1 MLIETTLTLRNI
13 SFNGRESPFKKKT
26 AMEAATIADKINVEE
41 FKSWLTRSKTT
52 RDLFRWDCPDATA
65 YTLLCIAYRREVKVR
80 GMQAEG
86 VDKVFDYLKTIA
98 QSMTSRS
105 TKCGILLCGNC
116 GNGKTTSMNA
126 FVSVCKYLDG
136 IKRGWE
142 IRSGSVTSP
151 MVIEVTSAR
160 RLTQIA
166 KDETCMSEAKKAH
179 VLCIDDV
186 GLEPTEV
193 LDYGNA
199 INPVIEII
207 EHRYRQQLFTFI
219 TTNLTPK
226 QIREKYGDRIADRF
240 NEMMKCIVYEN
251 PTFRR

>member
-1 MLIETTLTLRNI
+1 M
-13 SFNGRESPFKKKT
+13 
-26 AMEAATIADKINVEE
+26 
-41 FKSWLTRSKTT
+41 WLTRQKTIK
-52 RDLFRWDCPDATA
+52 DHFKWDCSTEDAFSMLCAA
-65 YTLLCIAYRREVKVR
+65 YHREVELR
-80 GMQAEG
+80 RRICEIP
-86 VDKVFDYLKTIA
+86 DKVYDYLRLIA
-98 QSMTSRS
+98 EAMTSSS

-126 FVSVCKYLDG
+126 FVSVSKYLEGVRRRKVMTEGDIPKG
-136 IKRGWE
+136 LTI
-142 IRSGSVTSP
+142 T
-151 MVIEVTSAR
+151 VTSAR

-166 KDETCMSEAKKAH
+166 KDEVAMNEAKLTH
-179 VLCIDDV
+179 VLCIDDL

-193 LDYGNA
+193 LDFGNA
-199 INPVIEII
+199 INPVIEIL

-240 NEMMKCIVYEN
+240 NEIMKCIVYEN

>member
-1 MLIETTLTLRNI
+1 MLC
-13 SFNGRESPFKKKT
+13 
-26 AMEAATIADKINVEE
+26 AA
-41 FKSWLTRSKTT
+41 
-52 RDLFRWDCPDATA
+52 
-65 YTLLCIAYRREVKVR
+65 YHREVELR
-80 GMQAEG
+80 RRICEIP
-86 VDKVFDYLKTIA
+86 DKVYDYLRLIA
-98 QSMTSRS
+98 EAMTSSS

-126 FVSVCKYLDG
+126 FVSVSKYLEGVRRRKVMTEGDIPKG
-136 IKRGWE
+136 LTI
-142 IRSGSVTSP
+142 T
-151 MVIEVTSAR
+151 VTSAR

-166 KDETCMSEAKKAH
+166 KDEVAMNEAKLTH
-179 VLCIDDV
+179 VLCIDDL

-193 LDYGNA
+193 LDFGNA
-199 INPVIEII
+199 INPVIEIL

-240 NEMMKCIVYEN
+240 NEIMKCIVYEN